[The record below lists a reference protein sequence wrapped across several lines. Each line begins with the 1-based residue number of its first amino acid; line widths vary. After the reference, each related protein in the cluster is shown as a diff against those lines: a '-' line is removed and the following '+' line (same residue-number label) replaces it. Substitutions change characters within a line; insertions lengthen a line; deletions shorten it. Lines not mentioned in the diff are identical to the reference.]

1 MFHDPSTRAHAD
13 ETPSLVALS
22 HLRPAGCTLTPI
34 AVNPVGLDAWRMVQI
49 AIRCHPRVPVCADEL
64 QGWLERHV
72 HELRA
77 DAPHATVRLS
87 RLTQGGPSVDL
98 DIGWLVE
105 LELGEGEPLL
115 TENRLAD
122 ALRDMRLLGLQ
133 PTLLVPGAGW
143 MNGRAA

>member
-1 MFHDPSTRAHAD
+1 MFADPSTCTHAD
-13 ETPSLVALS
+13 QTPFLVAMS
-22 HLRPAGCTLTPI
+22 HLHPAGCTLTPI

-49 AIRCHPRVPVCADEL
+49 AIRCHPRVPVCTDEL
-64 QGWLERHV
+64 HGWLERQV
-72 HELRA
+72 HQLRA
-77 DAPHATVRLS
+77 EAPHATVRLS

-115 TENRLAD
+115 AGDRLAD

-133 PTLLVPGAGW
+133 PILLVPRGSL

>member
-1 MFHDPSTRAHAD
+1 M
-13 ETPSLVALS
+13 S
-22 HLRPAGCTLTPI
+22 HLHPAGCTLTPI

-64 QGWLERHV
+64 HGWLERQV
-72 HELRA
+72 HQLRA
-77 DAPHATVRLS
+77 EAPHATVRLS
-87 RLTQGGPSVDL
+87 RLTQEGSSVDL

-105 LELGEGEPLL
+105 LELSEGEPLL
-115 TENRLAD
+115 AGDRLAD

-133 PTLLVPGAGW
+133 PILLVPRGSL